1 MIQLN
6 AARGPVC
13 VGFAD
18 RLSFASGLAAMGVM
32 PFTVRAESAN
42 AVATLRCRS
51 AQDALLTAHV
61 YLRLG
66 AALDLPPKKWTGLS
80 CF

>member
-1 MIQLN
+1 
-6 AARGPVC
+6 
-13 VGFAD
+13 
-18 RLSFASGLAAMGVM
+18 MGVM

-51 AQDALLTAHV
+51 AQDALSTANA

-66 AALDLPPKKWTGLS
+66 AALVSIRTPSGEIMSADRLDALLS
-80 CF
+80 RERGRVPVSMPD